1 MGDMEIFLTMLG
13 LVFGAVAVF
22 FIYNVFIKDKL
33 LKGKSLAGK
42 VESVLK
48 KDMSSRC
55 ARCTFYMNND
65 YDNGYSQGE
74 WMKLF
79 KERVIDLELDKDS
92 EEYAEAVAP
101 FINAI
106 VIAEEG
112 HYFRRGFEFI
122 EATLTPFSPGY
133 NDSISLNYFVEP
145 YEYVKNEMRR
155 TKSSQPRTTAPSS
168 SYARSTPSRQPE
180 QKKGLS
186 PFEAAELRGAQNRYE
201 AAVNRCKMNAH
212 SSELPTFQA
221 AEKKAF
227 AELMR
232 IQAKYAGRE

>member
-1 MGDMEIFLTMLG
+1 MEDMKVFLTMLG
-13 LVFGAVAVF
+13 LMFGAVAVF

-106 VIAEEG
+106 VIAAEG
-112 HYFRRGFEFI
+112 HYMRRGCEFI
-122 EATLTPFSPGY
+122 ENTLTPFSPGH
-133 NDSISLNYFVEP
+133 NDRISLNYFVEP
-145 YEYVKNEMRR
+145 YEYIKNEESAKAYFKARGGAS
-155 TKSSQPRTTAPSS
+155 KSEAEK
-168 SYARSTPSRQPE
+168 A
-180 QKKGLS
+180 K
-186 PFEAAELRGAQNRYE
+186 EAARR
-201 AAVNRCKMNAH
+201 RCLNCVHQKNCDWTVKTQTGPCGGYTPK
-212 SSELPTFQA
+212 ERKGFLI
-221 AEKKAF
+221 K
-227 AELMR
+227 
-232 IQAKYAGRE
+232 

>member
-1 MGDMEIFLTMLG
+1 MEDMKIFLTMLG
-13 LVFGAVAVF
+13 VVFGGVIAWIVYLNIGNNMAKNCKN
-22 FIYNVFIKDKL
+22 IAKKAEIL
-33 LKGKSLAGK
+33 
-42 VESVLK
+42 LK

-106 VIAEEG
+106 VIAAEG
-112 HYFRRGFEFI
+112 HYMRRGCEFI
-122 EATLTPFSPGY
+122 ENTLTPFSPGY

-145 YEYVKNEMRR
+145 YEYVKNEVRR
-155 TKSSQPRTTAPSS
+155 TKSAQPRTTASHNSS
-168 SYARSTPSRQPE
+168 SDRLTLEEKRELDRAE
-180 QKKGLS
+180 QKYNYAIRMAS
-186 PFEAAELRGAQNRYE
+186 RNPNREIAANEEKR
-201 AAVNRCKMNAH
+201 AH
-212 SSELPTFQA
+212 
-221 AEKKAF
+221 AEY
-227 AELMR
+227 MR
-232 IQAKYAGRE
+232 VLAKYAGKK